1 MQRRRFNLCAVLAVL
16 LAISVLTGFTQ
27 PTTALAAAKVSLNAT
42 NQTIQVGETYRLKLN
57 NAKGTVKW
65 KSSNKKVAEVNEKGK
80 VKGVASGTATIT
92 AVYKKK
98 NYTCTFTVEHP
109 VDDDEM
115 ENKKLGPVN
124 ICYSKELSTKISEE
138 PLTKGSKEIGTYIWT
153 AKNSEVSEILKLNI
167 IYTAPQTMTYDFI
180 EEQFAKEFTE
190 ESAKAL
196 LEKEGY
202 SDVKLKKM
210 KKSSYK
216 VLDGKALRASVRIS
230 AKKGGEE
237 YNEDRVIYIFSKANY
252 LFAFSGQALEDGSF
266 SNVDKTIKE
275 MLKTMIF
282 L

>member
-1 MQRRRFNLCAVLAVL
+1 MLSAVLATAVL
-16 LAISVLTGFTQ
+16 
-27 PTTALAAAKVSLNAT
+27 PTTALAATKVSLNAT
-42 NQTIQVGETYRLKLN
+42 DQTIQVGETYRLKLN

-65 KSSNKKVAEVNEKGK
+65 KSSDKKVAEVNEKGK
-80 VKGVASGTATIT
+80 VKGLASGTATIT

-109 VDDDEM
+109 VEDDEM

-153 AKNSEVSEILKLNI
+153 AKNSEASEILKLTI
-167 IYTAPQTMTYDFI
+167 IYTAPQTMT
-180 EEQFAKEFTE
+180 
-190 ESAKAL
+190 
-196 LEKEGY
+196 
-202 SDVKLKKM
+202 
-210 KKSSYK
+210 YK
-216 VLDGKALRASVRIS
+216 VLDGKALRASARIS

-237 YNEDRVIYIFSKANY
+237 CQEDRVIYIFSKANY
-252 LFAFSGQALEDGSF
+252 LFAFSGQALEGGSF